1 VNEADGSLATCTVA
15 SGNGSFNYPEAITIN
30 STATIAYI
38 ANSNSNLV
46 AICPITSNGL
56 FGACTT
62 DSDPSFSVLDGITL
76 SSSGDYLYASNF
88 DSSAGGSVSI
98 CPVNLDGSLAACV
111 DSGDMGGLLEGP
123 QLVGISPGDATH
135 LYSSGTADQL
145 SMTICDISASDGSLS
160 ACIAASG
167 SGPAPNPGFDVPEGI
182 AFNALG
188 TIAYIGN
195 VGSSTTV
202 SSYVSICPV
211 NDGSFGACT
220 ITQGNGT
227 FDFIQAAQIGLYIS
241 SATQIAYIPN
251 NNNNTVSI
259 CPINLDGSL
268 GVCTT
273 SAGGGTFNQPDA
285 IFLATLPAL

>member
-1 VNEADGSLATCTVA
+1 
-15 SGNGSFNYPEAITIN
+15 
-30 STATIAYI
+30 
-38 ANSNSNLV
+38 
-46 AICPITSNGL
+46 
-56 FGACTT
+56 
-62 DSDPSFSVLDGITL
+62 
-76 SSSGDYLYASNF
+76 
-88 DSSAGGSVSI
+88 
-98 CPVNLDGSLAACV
+98 
-111 DSGDMGGLLEGP
+111 M
-123 QLVGISPGDATH
+123 
-135 LYSSGTADQL
+135 
-145 SMTICDISASDGSLS
+145 
-160 ACIAASG
+160 
-167 SGPAPNPGFDVPEGI
+167 
-182 AFNALG
+182 
-188 TIAYIGN
+188 
-195 VGSSTTV
+195 
-202 SSYVSICPV
+202 SICPV